1 MFLLI
6 LNIIKNFMDSKSI
19 NQNHYLIGSTPEI
32 IKTDIMNFKEEVL
45 QDIKELG
52 QKLEEKYFKINKE
65 LNNNIELY
73 NKKITEFDFKLLDLS
88 SKIVIDATIKEKI
101 SDLLNFKEKT
111 DNNININKIKISMF
125 DKEINQKMDRIDY
138 LISNSLI
145 FPGLIGPV
153 KKLM

>member
-1 MFLLI
+1 M
-6 LNIIKNFMDSKSI
+6 NK
-19 NQNHYLIGSTPEI
+19 NHYLIGLTPEI
-32 IKTDIMNFKEEVL
+32 IKIDIINFKDEVL

-88 SKIVIDATIKEKI
+88 SKIVTDITIKEKI
-101 SDLLNFKEKT
+101 SDLFNFKEKT
-111 DNNININKIKISMF
+111 DNNININKIKISIL
-125 DKEINQKMDRIDY
+125 DKEISKKMDRIDY

-153 KKLM
+153 KKLL

>member
-6 LNIIKNFMDSKSI
+6 LNIIKTFMDSKSI
-19 NQNHYLIGSTPEI
+19 NKNHYLIGSTQEI
-32 IKTDIMNFKEEVL
+32 IKTDILNFKEEVL

-52 QKLEEKYFKINKE
+52 QKLEEKYIKINKK
-65 LNNNIELY
+65 LNNDIELY
-73 NKKITEFDFKLLDLS
+73 NKKIKEFDFKLLDLL
-88 SKIVIDATIKEKI
+88 SKIVTDITIKEKI
-101 SDLLNFKEKT
+101 SDLFNFKEKT

>member
-6 LNIIKNFMDSKSI
+6 LNIIKNFIYSKSI
-19 NQNHYLIGSTPEI
+19 NKNHYMICSTTEI
-32 IKTDIMNFKEEVL
+32 IKTDLMNLKEEVL

-52 QKLEEKYFKINKE
+52 QKLEEKYIKINKK
-65 LNNNIELY
+65 LNNDIELY
-73 NKKITEFDFKLLDLS
+73 NKKIKEFDFKLLDLL
-88 SKIVIDATIKEKI
+88 SKIVTDITIKEKI
-101 SDLLNFKEKT
+101 SDLFNFKEKT

>member
-6 LNIIKNFMDSKSI
+6 LNIIKNFIYSKSI
-19 NQNHYLIGSTPEI
+19 NKNHYLIGSTQEI
-32 IKTDIMNFKEEVL
+32 IKTDILNFKEEVL

-52 QKLEEKYFKINKE
+52 QKLEEKYIKINKK
-65 LNNNIELY
+65 LNNDIELY
-73 NKKITEFDFKLLDLS
+73 NKKIKEFDFKLLDLL
-88 SKIVIDATIKEKI
+88 SKIVTDITIKEKI
-101 SDLLNFKEKT
+101 SDLFNFKEKT

>member
-6 LNIIKNFMDSKSI
+6 LNIIKNFIYSKSI
-19 NQNHYLIGSTPEI
+19 NKNHYLIGSTQEI
-32 IKTDIMNFKEEVL
+32 IKTDILNLKEEVL

-52 QKLEEKYFKINKE
+52 QKLEEKYIKINKK
-65 LNNNIELY
+65 LNNDIELY
-73 NKKITEFDFKLLDLS
+73 NKKIKEFDFKLLDLL
-88 SKIVIDATIKEKI
+88 SKIVTDITIKEKI
-101 SDLLNFKEKT
+101 SDLFNFKEKT

>member
-88 SKIVIDATIKEKI
+88 SKIVTDITIKEKI

>member
-6 LNIIKNFMDSKSI
+6 LNIIKNFIYSKSI
-19 NQNHYLIGSTPEI
+19 NKNHYLIGSTQEI
-32 IKTDIMNFKEEVL
+32 IKTDILNFKEEVL

-73 NKKITEFDFKLLDLS
+73 NKKITEFDFKLLDLL
-88 SKIVIDATIKEKI
+88 SKIVTDITIKEKI
-101 SDLLNFKEKT
+101 SDLFNFKEKT

>member
-6 LNIIKNFMDSKSI
+6 LNIIKNFIYSKSI
-19 NQNHYLIGSTPEI
+19 NKNHYLIGSTQEI
-32 IKTDIMNFKEEVL
+32 IKTDILNFKEEVL

-52 QKLEEKYFKINKE
+52 QKLEEKYIKINKK
-65 LNNNIELY
+65 LNNDIELY
-73 NKKITEFDFKLLDLS
+73 NKKIKEFDFKLLDLL
-88 SKIVIDATIKEKI
+88 SKIVTDITIKEKI

-111 DNNININKIKISMF
+111 DNNININKIKISIL
-125 DKEINQKMDRIDY
+125 DKEISKKMDRIDY

>member
-88 SKIVIDATIKEKI
+88 SKIVTDITIKEKI
-101 SDLLNFKEKT
+101 SDLFNFKEKT
-111 DNNININKIKISMF
+111 DNNININKIKILMF
-125 DKEINQKMDRIDY
+125 DKEINQKMDIIDY

>member
-6 LNIIKNFMDSKSI
+6 LNIIKNFIYSKSI
-19 NQNHYLIGSTPEI
+19 NKNHYLIGSTQEI
-32 IKTDIMNFKEEVL
+32 IKTDILNFKEEVL

-52 QKLEEKYFKINKE
+52 QKLEEKDFKINKE

-73 NKKITEFDFKLLDLS
+73 NKKITEFDFKLLDLL
-88 SKIVIDATIKEKI
+88 SKIVTDITIKEKI
-101 SDLLNFKEKT
+101 SDLFNFKEKT

-145 FPGLIGPV
+145 FPRLIGPV

>member
-1 MFLLI
+1 
-6 LNIIKNFMDSKSI
+6 MDSKSI

-52 QKLEEKYFKINKE
+52 KKLEEKYFKINKE

-88 SKIVIDATIKEKI
+88 SKIVNDITIKEKI

-111 DNNININKIKISMF
+111 DNNININKIKISML
-125 DKEINQKMDRIDY
+125 DKEINQKIDRIDD

-153 KKLM
+153 KKVM

>member
-88 SKIVIDATIKEKI
+88 SKIVNDITIKEKI
-101 SDLLNFKEKT
+101 SDLFNFKEKT

>member
-1 MFLLI
+1 
-6 LNIIKNFMDSKSI
+6 MDSKSI

-88 SKIVIDATIKEKI
+88 SKIVIDTTIKEKI

-145 FPGLIGPV
+145 FPRLIGPV

>member
-6 LNIIKNFMDSKSI
+6 LNIIKNFIYSKSI
-19 NQNHYLIGSTPEI
+19 NKNHYLIGSTQEI
-32 IKTDIMNFKEEVL
+32 IKTDILNFKEEVL

-52 QKLEEKYFKINKE
+52 QKLEEKYIKINKK
-65 LNNNIELY
+65 LNNDIELY
-73 NKKITEFDFKLLDLS
+73 NKKI
-88 SKIVIDATIKEKI
+88 
-101 SDLLNFKEKT
+101 SDLFNFKEKT

>member
-1 MFLLI
+1 MFLSILI
-6 LNIIKNFMDSKSI
+6 IIKNFMDSKSI

-45 QDIKELG
+45 QDIKELD
-52 QKLEEKYFKINKE
+52 QKLEEKYITINKKI
-65 LNNNIELY
+65 NNNIELY

-88 SKIVIDATIKEKI
+88 SKIVTDITIKEKI

-111 DNNININKIKISMF
+111 DNNININKIKISML
-125 DKEINQKMDRIDY
+125 DKEINQKIDRIDD

>member
-6 LNIIKNFMDSKSI
+6 LNIIKNFIYSKSI
-19 NQNHYLIGSTPEI
+19 NQNHCLLGSIPEI

-73 NKKITEFDFKLLDLS
+73 NKKITEFDLKLLDLS
-88 SKIVIDATIKEKI
+88 SKIVTDITIKEKI
-101 SDLLNFKEKT
+101 SDLFNFKEKT
-111 DNNININKIKISMF
+111 DNNININKIKISML
-125 DKEINQKMDRIDY
+125 DKEIN
-138 LISNSLI
+138 
-145 FPGLIGPV
+145 
-153 KKLM
+153 

>member
-52 QKLEEKYFKINKE
+52 QKLEEKYFKISKE

-88 SKIVIDATIKEKI
+88 SKIVNDITIKEKI

-111 DNNININKIKISMF
+111 DNNININKIKISML

>member
-6 LNIIKNFMDSKSI
+6 LNIIKNFIYSKSI
-19 NQNHYLIGSTPEI
+19 NKNHYLIGSTPEI

-52 QKLEEKYFKINKE
+52 QKLEEKYIKINKK
-65 LNNNIELY
+65 LNNDIELY

-88 SKIVIDATIKEKI
+88 SKIVTDITIKEKI
-101 SDLLNFKEKT
+101 SDLFNFKEKK

-145 FPGLIGPV
+145 FPRLIGPV

>member
-88 SKIVIDATIKEKI
+88 SKIVTDITIKEKI

-111 DNNININKIKISMF
+111 DNNININKIKISML
-125 DKEINQKMDRIDY
+125 DKEINQKIDRIDD

-153 KKLM
+153 KKVM

>member
-6 LNIIKNFMDSKSI
+6 LNIIKNFIYSKSI
-19 NQNHYLIGSTPEI
+19 NKNHYLMGSRQEI
-32 IKTDIMNFKEEVL
+32 IKTDILNFKEEVL

-52 QKLEEKYFKINKE
+52 QKLEEKYIKINKK
-65 LNNNIELY
+65 LNNDIELY
-73 NKKITEFDFKLLDLS
+73 NKKIKEFDFKLLDLL
-88 SKIVIDATIKEKI
+88 SKIVTDITIKEKI
-101 SDLLNFKEKT
+101 SDLFNFKEKT